1 MAWPWSLPESGIS
14 ATKRRDTE
22 ALSTRFLGRFKGFM
36 KQKLFITAGS
46 LFLAFGVVGIFVPV
60 LPTTPFL
67 LLSAWFWLRSSR
79 RLYDW
84 LINHKYLGKYI
95 HDYMQERKIPLRV
108 KVYTLILMWAS
119 MLLCIFYFLS
129 GRLCLQL
136 LLLVAAI
143 GVTIHVL
150 KLRS

>member
-1 MAWPWSLPESGIS
+1 
-14 ATKRRDTE
+14 
-22 ALSTRFLGRFKGFM
+22 M
-36 KQKLFITAGS
+36 KQKLFIVAGS

-84 LINHKYLGKYI
+84 LLSHKYLGKYI
-95 HDYMQERKIPLRV
+95 RDYMQERKIPLRV

-136 LLLVAAI
+136 LLGAVAV